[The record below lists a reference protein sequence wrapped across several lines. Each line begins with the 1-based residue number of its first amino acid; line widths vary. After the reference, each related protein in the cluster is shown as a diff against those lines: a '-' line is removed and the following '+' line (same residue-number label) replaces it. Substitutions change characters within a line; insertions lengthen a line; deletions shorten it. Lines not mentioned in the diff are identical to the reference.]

1 MEVSYEVKHPLGN
14 SFQVQLGGSFLEGF
28 TCYLEQL
35 FCRKP
40 ISAHSWRKE
49 LHRGCCF
56 RIFKNKQDKNGKN
69 KKCTIFGNLRTI
81 TQEGKKETRQ
91 MTPFLFFL
99 STFWAVCDN
108 HFFVFENCQ
117 NSFSWGPPLVHAAL
131 QNTWILKLKAWDQN
145 FVPFS
150 SIHIQVLLFLSV
162 LKTTFV
168 WSHGLQV
175 WNLCYAFLLFTFLH
189 LMCWN
194 YFKNILMNV
203 FHRWHF
209 SGKNRN
215 SDIVYFLIFSP
226 IFSFPD

>member
-14 SFQVQLGGSFLEGF
+14 SFQVQLGGGGFLEGF

-91 MTPFLFFL
+91 MTPFFFISFLNSKLFVIFI
-99 STFWAVCDN
+99 
-108 HFFVFENCQ
+108 FVFENCQ
-117 NSFSWGPPLVHAAL
+117 NSFSWGP
-131 QNTWILKLKAWDQN
+131 
-145 FVPFS
+145 
-150 SIHIQVLLFLSV
+150 LFGS
-162 LKTTFV
+162 F
-168 WSHGLQV
+168 W
-175 WNLCYAFLLFTFLH
+175 
-189 LMCWN
+189 
-194 YFKNILMNV
+194 
-203 FHRWHF
+203 
-209 SGKNRN
+209 SGK
-215 SDIVYFLIFSP
+215 YLIFGCESCK
-226 IFSFPD
+226 IRILSHLIQKTCT